1 MANEEEK
8 SEYEKAS
15 EWLNE
20 QMKSEGVTDTDGTF
34 KPAAESNSGISEE
47 DDKPPT
53 EVAQKKKAKAAQKAA
68 SEGAPAPEPE
78 EDREET
84 PQVDARTA
92 RLIGWLLQTGT
103 LDVLEAAAS
112 VAFLESEHVALS
124 LLPIPRG
131 LRSVLANMASI
142 GHAIAEFET
151 RENGA
156 DQ

>member
-34 KPAAESNSGISEE
+34 RPTGESNSGISEE

-53 EVAQKKKAKAAQKAA
+53 EVAQKKHAKAAQK
-68 SEGAPAPEPE
+68 EAPASEPE
-78 EDREET
+78 EDREEA

-92 RLIGWLLQTGT
+92 HLIGWLLQTGT

>member
-1 MANEEEK
+1 MANEKEK

-34 KPAAESNSGISEE
+34 KPATESNSGISGE
-47 DDKPPT
+47 DDKPTT
-53 EVAQKKKAKAAQKAA
+53 EVAQKKQAKAAQK
-68 SEGAPAPEPE
+68 EAPAPEPE
-78 EDREET
+78 EDREEA